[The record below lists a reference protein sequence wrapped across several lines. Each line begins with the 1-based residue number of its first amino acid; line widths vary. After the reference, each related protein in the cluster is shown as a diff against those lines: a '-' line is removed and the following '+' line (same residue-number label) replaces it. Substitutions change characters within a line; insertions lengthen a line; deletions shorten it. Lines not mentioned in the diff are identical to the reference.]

1 MTSTS
6 LERKLVI
13 ASCRHCWFSAIA
25 DTHAYSV
32 DITRQTEE
40 HCINK
45 GVQET
50 GGSRWKGVWCPPRP
64 ADESLKP
71 VSYPNDSDCSGTEPH
86 LSLFVYRGLFTA
98 CRWKRLS
105 SVSFNQDLQQQQ
117 QQKNLV
123 PSFLPRKTW
132 MIESYCKL
140 PERTHLEHVV
150 WNIAVLC
157 ILSLHS
163 FSSCT
168 YDRFSS
174 MYLWWSFC
182 IAYLLACQVRVTV
195 ADSGDVSGA
204 VISSFVCWFRYKLE
218 APQAVLWPVMITM
231 VMTAMQ

>member
-1 MTSTS
+1 MVPSSSSWRVSKASVLSQRFWLFRNRAS
-6 LERKLVI
+6 LVPVRVPRTL
-13 ASCRHCWFSAIA
+13 HCMSMETPLFSFF
-25 DTHAYSV
+25 
-32 DITRQTEE
+32 Q
-40 HCINK
+40 
-45 GVQET
+45 
-50 GGSRWKGVWCPPRP
+50 
-64 ADESLKP
+64 
-71 VSYPNDSDCSGTEPH
+71 SGLAT
-86 LSLFVYRGLFTA
+86 TTT
-98 CRWKRLS
+98 
-105 SVSFNQDLQQQQ
+105 
-117 QQKNLV
+117 KNLV